1 MIASLVADAVAFP
14 IPAPAGTPPWVGI
27 LFLLAGAATF
37 AVLVWQ
43 AVRYFREN
51 GDEQPRR
58 ETRPDGAEGGDGHE
72 GRSPDFPDDGTP
84 DRPHDPPR

>member
-58 ETRPDGAEGGDGHE
+58 ETRSEGGDGHD